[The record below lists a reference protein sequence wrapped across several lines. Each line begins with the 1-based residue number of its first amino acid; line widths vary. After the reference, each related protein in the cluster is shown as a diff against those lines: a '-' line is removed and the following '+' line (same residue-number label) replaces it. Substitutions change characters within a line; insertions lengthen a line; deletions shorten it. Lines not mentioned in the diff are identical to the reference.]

1 MAKMTSTA
9 DLKEKTS
16 KNSNSD
22 YFDFNDFNANEFDSI
37 SKTIAFSSSSSSSFP
52 FCRQLQTVSNNDDR
66 HGNDGHHGPT
76 AAVASW
82 WWTES
87 FDKILDA
94 SLFPTAIRKTEAE
107 YEYQYDPS
115 SATNKEFYRNMLLKA
130 GTAFQ
135 LEEALLTRPTNED
148 FERIYGILERR
159 RLWFSSRNHKGNK
172 DDDAQ
177 SPQSPPPPLKVLVMG
192 GSATVGRDCEQP
204 VTMTRRRKKQPGNS
218 TATSDDNDDNN
229 HSDWKDYVHVIER
242 FECNWSVRLESFV
255 NSMLGYD
262 AIRVV
267 NIAQGGTDTNHGSLL
282 VKYQLSFPD
291 DWDAE
296 KRASDDIISATAIAA
311 HPVTGPPDIIIHAY
325 GTNDSGS
332 PRTIKSEAQRIQ
344 YLHETAT
351 KRLNGFIETVKES
364 FGGECQQN
372 MPVLLFLDD
381 YNGGFFKG
389 SILGDRT
396 YRMVLREISEWYSSM
411 AISSAK
417 VIEQLVFPDVFG
429 KQNEQNIS
437 FAPKGW
443 ENTYRTKQMNPHFPY
458 TGHIAV
464 VWSWAYSAL
473 TSAVNYCNNL
483 ELQERQKQHQQISAS
498 NDGAKDK
505 QQRIQEVL
513 HSFQTP
519 VLDYGLKLHNV
530 SDALKQGKILQER
543 KCRQDSSNNN
553 NNKGAAR
560 CAMAW
565 IAYMNPLSTLQTL
578 KAVVN
583 PFIGFKDGW
592 NIEYDMVNTAVLNR

>member
-1 MAKMTSTA
+1 MVKI
-9 DLKEKTS
+9 
-16 KNSNSD
+16 
-22 YFDFNDFNANEFDSI
+22 DFNDSNANDFDSI
-37 SKTIAFSSSSSSSFP
+37 SQTTAFSSSSSSSFP
-52 FCRQLQTVSNNDDR
+52 FCLQLQTVSNNDDR
-66 HGNDGHHGPT
+66 HSNDGHHGPT

-94 SLFPTAIRKTEAE
+94 SLFPTAIRKTDAE

-159 RLWFSSRNHKGNK
+159 WLWFSSRNHKGNK

-177 SPQSPPPPLKVLVMG
+177 SPQSPHPPLKVLVMG
-192 GSATVGRDCEQP
+192 GSPTVGAGCEQN
-204 VTMTRRRKKQPGNS
+204 VTMTRRRKKQPVNS

-229 HSDWKDYVHVIER
+229 HSDWEDYVHVIER

-267 NIAQGGTDTNHGSLL
+267 NIAQGGTDTKHGSLL
-282 VKYQLSFPD
+282 VKYQLLFPD
-291 DWDAE
+291 DWGKM
-296 KRASDDIISATAIAA
+296 KRASD
-311 HPVTGPPDIIIHAY
+311 HPITGPPDIIIHAY
-325 GTNDSGS
+325 GTNDSGN
-332 PRTIKSEAQRIQ
+332 PLIKPEAKRIQ
-344 YLHETAT
+344 FVHQRVT
-351 KRLNGFIETVKES
+351 KGLNVFIETLKES

-372 MPVLLFLDD
+372 IPVLLFLDD
-381 YNGGFFKG
+381 YNGGFFRG

-411 AISSAK
+411 AVSSAK
-417 VIEQLVFPDVFG
+417 VIEQFVFPDVFG

-443 ENTYRTKQMNPHFPY
+443 ENTYKTRHMNPHFPY

-464 VWSWAYSAL
+464 VWSLAYSAL
-473 TSAVNYCNNL
+473 TLAVNYCNNV

-498 NDGAKDK
+498 NDGANGK

-513 HSFQTP
+513 HSLQSP
-519 VLDYGLKLHNV
+519 VFDYGLQLHNV
-530 SDALKQGKILQER
+530 SDALKQEKILQEK

-553 NNKGAAR
+553 NNKGSAR

-565 IAYMNPLSTLQTL
+565 IAYLNPLSTLQTL
-578 KAVVN
+578 KSLVN
-583 PFIGFKDGW
+583 PFIGFEDGW
-592 NIEYDMVNTAVLNR
+592 NIEYDMVSTAVLNR

>member
-1 MAKMTSTA
+1 LPLFLLIAGLVLFETARQQIKMVEMTSMVEQ
-9 DLKEKTS
+9 KS
-16 KNSNSD
+16 SMN
-22 YFDFNDFNANEFDSI
+22 
-37 SKTIAFSSSSSSSFP
+37 SSSSLP
-52 FCRQLQTVSNNDDR
+52 FCRQLQKVSNNDDC
-66 HGNDGHHGPT
+66 HGNGHGHGHGSA

-94 SLFPTAIRKTEAE
+94 SLFPKAIRKTDAE

-135 LEEALLTRPTNED
+135 LQDALLTHPTNED
-148 FERIYGILERR
+148 FDRIYGILERR
-159 RLWFSSRNHKGNK
+159 WLWFSSRNNKGNK

-177 SPQSPPPPLKVLVMG
+177 SAQSPPPPLKVVVMG
-192 GSATVGRDCEQP
+192 GSATVGADCEQP

-218 TATSDDNDDNN
+218 TATSDDNDDSN
-229 HSDWKDYVHVIER
+229 HSDWEDYVHVIKR

-267 NIAQGGTDTNHGSLL
+267 NIGQGGTNTDHGSLL

-296 KRASDDIISATAIAA
+296 KRASDDFIPTATTIAA

-332 PRTIKSEAQRIQ
+332 PHGIKSEAQRIQ
-344 YLHETAT
+344 YLHQTAT
-351 KRLNGFIETVKES
+351 TRLNGFIQTVKES
-364 FGGECQQN
+364 FGGECQQH

-381 YNGGFFKG
+381 YNGGFFRG

-396 YRMVLREISEWYSSM
+396 YRMVLREISEWYSLM
-411 AISSAK
+411 AVSSAK

-429 KQNEQNIS
+429 EQNDQNIS

-443 ENTYRTKQMNPHFPY
+443 EETYKTKKMNPHFPY

-464 VWSWAYSAL
+464 VWSWAYSSL

-498 NDGAKDK
+498 NDDAKDK
-505 QQRIQEVL
+505 QQRTQEVL

-519 VLDYGLKLHNV
+519 VLDYGLDLHNV
-530 SDALKQGKILQER
+530 SDALKQETN
-543 KCRQDSSNNN
+543 CRQDSSNNN
-553 NNKGAAR
+553 NSSKGTAR

-578 KAVVN
+578 KANVN

-592 NIEYDMVNTAVLNR
+592 NIEYDMVNIVLNR